1 MVLLSS
7 LRMRVISDM
16 TSGNSVRFPNRMH
29 KPDTLDLRIMKEIGT
44 PQSMQWNIRE
54 SYSSI
59 AKRVGIDEETV
70 RKRIKRQEK
79 LGAIQGWRAVIHP
92 NLVGC
97 VDAYIDLEV
106 SNAERKEEVVSQLKL
121 IDGIIAITNFE
132 GKGIFVMFYTEP
144 GEALS
149 RKVQLIY
156 SICGTRDFTMLDS
169 YLPPCDLKLSG
180 TDWKII
186 WAIRDDPRKN
196 LSEVAKE
203 ARVTTRT
210 VNRRLTLLTE
220 RRAFFLM
227 GLPNFRQLVGIT
239 GNFLIFFS
247 DGEKMSFSAVRSILS
262 KFENTAF
269 AAVTRS
275 VLMCNIFF
283 HNLSEAE
290 QAYEWIKRLEGV
302 GKARIR
308 IMKDLIFVGDWI
320 DDQMK
325 KYLSEAQ

>member
-7 LRMRVISDM
+7 LHIRAISDM
-16 TSGNSVRFPNRMH
+16 PSSNDVRFPNRIH
-29 KPDTLDLRIMKEIGT
+29 RPDTLDLRIMKEIGT

-54 SYSSI
+54 SYASI
-59 AKRVGIDEETV
+59 SKRIGVDEETV

-97 VDAYIDLEV
+97 VDAYVDLEA
-106 SNAERKEEVVSQLKL
+106 SSADRKEEILSQLKL
-121 IDGIIAITNFE
+121 IDGVIVITSFE
-132 GKGIFVMFYTEP
+132 GKGLFVMFYTEP
-144 GEALS
+144 GEALT
-149 RKVQLIY
+149 RKVQLIC
-156 SICGTRDFTMLDS
+156 SICETRDFTTLNS
-169 YLPPCDLKLSG
+169 YFPPCDLKLSA

-186 WAIRDDPRKN
+186 WAIRDEPRKN

-227 GLPNFRQLVGIT
+227 GLPNFRQLIGTT
-239 GNFLIFFS
+239 GNFLIFCS
-247 DGEKMSFSAVRSILS
+247 DEERRSSVAKSIIS
-262 KFENTAF
+262 RFENTAF

-275 VLMCNIFF
+275 VIMCNIFF

-290 QAYEWIKRLEGV
+290 QAYEWIKSLEEV
-302 GKARIR
+302 RRVRMR
-308 IMKDLIFVGDWI
+308 IMKDLIFVEDWL
-320 DDQMK
+320 DYQMK
-325 KYLSEAQ
+325 KHFSEAQ

>member
-1 MVLLSS
+1 
-7 LRMRVISDM
+7 MRAISDM
-16 TSGNSVRFPNRMH
+16 PSSNDVRFPNRIH
-29 KPDTLDLRIMKEIGT
+29 GPDTLDLRIMKEIGT

-54 SYSSI
+54 SYASI
-59 AKRVGIDEETV
+59 AKRIGVDEETV

-97 VDAYIDLEV
+97 VDAYVDLEV
-106 SNAERKEEVVSQLKL
+106 SNVDRKEEILSQLKL
-121 IDGIIAITNFE
+121 IDGVIVITSFE
-132 GKGIFVMFYTEP
+132 GKGLFVMFYTEP
-144 GEALS
+144 GEALT
-149 RKVQLIY
+149 RKVQLIC
-156 SICGTRDFTMLDS
+156 SICETRDFTTLNS
-169 YLPPCDLKLSG
+169 YLPPCDLKLST

-186 WAIRDDPRKN
+186 WAIRDEPRKN

-227 GLPNFRQLVGIT
+227 GLPNFRQLVGTT
-239 GNFLIFFS
+239 GNFLIFCS
-247 DGEKMSFSAVRSILS
+247 DEERRRSSVAKSIIS
-262 KFENTAF
+262 RFENTAF

-275 VLMCNIFF
+275 VIMCNIFF

-290 QAYEWIKRLEGV
+290 QAYEWIKSLEEV
-302 GKARIR
+302 RRVRMR
-308 IMKDLIFVGDWI
+308 IMKDLIFVEDWL
-320 DDQMK
+320 DYQMK
-325 KYLSEAQ
+325 KRFSEAQ

>member
-7 LRMRVISDM
+7 LHMRAISDM
-16 TSGNSVRFPNRMH
+16 PGSNDVRFPNRMH
-29 KPDTLDLRIMKEIGT
+29 RPDTVDLRIMKEIGT

-54 SYSSI
+54 SYVSI
-59 AKRVGIDEETV
+59 AKRVGVDEETV

-97 VDAYIDLEV
+97 VDAYVDLEV
-106 SNAERKEEVVSQLKL
+106 SNANKKEEILSQLKL
-121 IDGIIAITNFE
+121 LEGVIVITSFE
-132 GKGIFVMFYTEP
+132 GKGLFVMFYTEP
-144 GEALS
+144 GEALT
-149 RKVQLIY
+149 RKVQLIC
-156 SICGTRDFTMLDS
+156 SICGTRDFTALNS

-196 LSEVAKE
+196 LSEIAKD

-227 GLPNFRQLVGIT
+227 GLPNFRQLVGTT
-239 GNFLIFFS
+239 GNFLIFCS
-247 DGEKMSFSAVRSILS
+247 DEEKRSSAAKSIIS
-262 KFENTAF
+262 RFENTAF
-269 AAVTRS
+269 AAVTQS
-275 VLMCNIFF
+275 FIMCNIFF

-290 QAYEWIKRLEGV
+290 QAYEWINRLEGV
-302 GKARIR
+302 AKARMR
-308 IMKDLIFVGDWI
+308 IMKDLIFVCDWL
-320 DDQMK
+320 DNQMK
-325 KYLSEAQ
+325 KHLPEAK

>member
-1 MVLLSS
+1 
-7 LRMRVISDM
+7 MRAISDM
-16 TSGNSVRFPNRMH
+16 PSSNDVRFPNRIH
-29 KPDTLDLRIMKEIGT
+29 RPDTLDLRIMKEIGT

-54 SYSSI
+54 SYASI
-59 AKRVGIDEETV
+59 SKRIGVDEETV

-97 VDAYIDLEV
+97 VDAYVDLEA
-106 SNAERKEEVVSQLKL
+106 SSADRKEEILSQLKL
-121 IDGIIAITNFE
+121 IDGVIVITSFE
-132 GKGIFVMFYTEP
+132 GKGLFVMFYTEP
-144 GEALS
+144 GEALT
-149 RKVQLIY
+149 RKVQLIC
-156 SICGTRDFTMLDS
+156 SICETRDFTTLNS
-169 YLPPCDLKLSG
+169 YFPPCDLKLSA

-186 WAIRDDPRKN
+186 WAIRDEPRKN

-227 GLPNFRQLVGIT
+227 GLPNFRQLIGTT
-239 GNFLIFFS
+239 GNFLIFCS
-247 DGEKMSFSAVRSILS
+247 DEERRSSVAKSIIS
-262 KFENTAF
+262 RFENTAF

-275 VLMCNIFF
+275 VIMCNIFF

-290 QAYEWIKRLEGV
+290 QAYEWIKSLEEV
-302 GKARIR
+302 RRVRMR
-308 IMKDLIFVGDWI
+308 IMKDLIFVEDWL
-320 DDQMK
+320 DYQMK
-325 KYLSEAQ
+325 KHFSEAQ